1 MPEQLAALNRSHMA
15 VHELVVQSLIERD
28 RRKAK
33 YAMMLDP
40 LTAAVCSLEEI
51 DRLFEEM
58 WEAERGSLPAFA

>member
-1 MPEQLAALNRSHMA
+1 LPEQLAALNRPHMA
-15 VHELVVQSLIERD
+15 VHELVVQALMERD

-33 YAMMLDP
+33 YALMLDP

-58 WEAERGSLPAFA
+58 WEAERGSLQAFA

>member
-1 MPEQLAALNRSHMA
+1 
-15 VHELVVQSLIERD
+15 VVQALMEHD

-33 YAMMLDP
+33 YALMLDP

-58 WEAERGSLPAFA
+58 WEAERSSLQAFA